1 MTIQPGK
8 CAIALAVSVA
18 LLWIICSALVWL
30 TPAMMMSMTESML
43 HAELAHV
50 NWKMSLS
57 GVVAG
62 LVIWTFFAA
71 VMGGLFAG
79 IYNRLV
85 STNTEE

>member
-43 HAELAHV
+43 HADLAHV
-50 NWKMSLS
+50 NWKMAVRSTSRQVLS
-57 GVVAG
+57 RVSAAIAKSYNGVRSA
-62 LVIWTFFAA
+62 
-71 VMGGLFAG
+71 
-79 IYNRLV
+79 
-85 STNTEE
+85 